1 MIAAVLKY
9 ISVYLLSS
17 VKFFGG
23 PLVGLTMGVS
33 FWATLG
39 LTIAGMMTS
48 VLLFSLIGSAV
59 HDRYV
64 ARQRAKNKPMFSKKN
79 RRIVSVWKRFGMS
92 GIAFLTPVLFTPI
105 VGTVLATVLGV
116 SKSRIMLH
124 MFWSAVFWGFAV
136 TLTLFELR
144 HLPFLQFLQK

>member
-1 MIAAVLKY
+1 M
-9 ISVYLLSS
+9 SVYLLSS

-23 PLVGLTMGVS
+23 PLVGFTMGVS

-48 VLLFSLIGSAV
+48 VCLFSLIGTAV

-64 ARQRAKNKPMFSKKN
+64 ARQRTKNKPKFSKKN
-79 RRIVSVWKRFGMS
+79 RRIVSVWQKFGMS
-92 GIAFLTPVLFTPI
+92 GIAFLTPILFTPI

-124 MFWSAVFWGFAV
+124 MLWSAVFWGFTV
-136 TLTLFELR
+136 TLTLFELS
-144 HLPFLQFLQK
+144 HLPFLQFLR

>member
-9 ISVYLLSS
+9 ISVYLLSA

-23 PLVGLTMGVS
+23 PLAGLTMGLS
-33 FWATLG
+33 FWATVG

-64 ARQRAKNKPMFSKKN
+64 ERQRAKNKPMFSKKN

-92 GIAFLTPVLFTPI
+92 GIAFLTPILFTPI
-105 VGTVLATVLGV
+105 VGTVLAIVLGV
-116 SKSRIMLH
+116 SKSRIVLH
-124 MFWSAVFWGFAV
+124 MLWSAVFWGFAV
-136 TLTLFELR
+136 TLTLFKLS
-144 HLPFLQFLQK
+144 HVPFLQFLR

>member
-1 MIAAVLKY
+1 M
-9 ISVYLLSS
+9 
-17 VKFFGG
+17 
-23 PLVGLTMGVS
+23 GLS
-33 FWATLG
+33 FWATLC
-39 LTIAGMMTS
+39 LTVAGMMTS
-48 VLLFSLIGSAV
+48 VFLFSWIGSAV

-124 MFWSAVFWGFAV
+124 MLWSAVFWGFAV
-136 TLTLFELR
+136 TLTLFKLS
-144 HLPFLQFLQK
+144 HLPFLQFLK